1 MHSADDFLAEISFLC
16 DLDRDI
22 ANNLSAG
29 DINAEEIVQLVDKR
43 EQLLLTLIS
52 TINEQQEL
60 AQLPEWQSA
69 IERTQLTVELM
80 QKKTAELG
88 SSLKKYRYGNKSV
101 QQYKKFL

>member
-1 MHSADDFLAEISFLC
+1 MHLADDFLAQISFLG
-16 DLDRDI
+16 DLDHDI
-22 ANNLSAG
+22 ASNLSAD
-29 DINAEEIVQLVDKR
+29 DINTEEIAQLVDKR

-52 TINEQQEL
+52 TINEHQEL

-88 SSLKKYRYGNKSV
+88 SSLQKYRYGNKSV
-101 QQYKKFL
+101 QQYKKFI